1 MSSLTEAASWV
12 DEPWLSL
19 DTETT
24 GVDWTR
30 DRVVEV
36 AVVVVYPDGTTGD
49 SFTTVVN
56 PGVEIP
62 EEASAI
68 HGITTDR
75 ARDEGVT
82 TADALA
88 EVARR
93 IFDHGHHPIVM
104 FNARFDWPI
113 LLAEAERHGV
123 EFPFL
128 APVLD
133 PFLVDR
139 MVDKY
144 RKGGRKLMLVAQHY
158 AVELDEVDAHG
169 ALADAVASARV
180 MRAIVAR
187 FPQVGRHSLASVFLR
202 QVRGHEQWRQGFV
215 EYKRRTDPAFDID
228 PGWPVPSGGLPVIAK
243 IEPGEAATHEGA
255 ATGAAAGDTAAPETP
270 TSPGPSLPEGPPD
283 AAGDN
288 GEGVDDARA
297 EPTSTPEPPER
308 GITPAD
314 VAKLAGEVFRAD
326 YDAAPKGQKTKT
338 LARLRH
344 AFTFACTG
352 LVHCDELDGE
362 QLAVV
367 YQRLHLLQQGAMTY
381 EVTHDGVSFG
391 IPDSAGRAV
400 VAWSQLEP
408 GAAA

>member
-1 MSSLTEAASWV
+1 MTSLETTASWV
-12 DEPWLSL
+12 DEPWLSI

-24 GVDWTR
+24 GVDWTS

-36 AVVVVYPDGTTGD
+36 AVVVVHPDGTTGD
-49 SFTTVVN
+49 SFTTVIN
-56 PGVEIP
+56 PGVDIP

-75 ARDEGVT
+75 ARDEGVSP
-82 TADALA
+82 ADALA

-228 PGWPVPSGGLPVIAK
+228 PGWPVPSGGLPVITK
-243 IEPGEAATHEGA
+243 IDEGA
-255 ATGAAAGDTAAPETP
+255 VDVGPAAS
-270 TSPGPSLPEGPPD
+270 SPDLPEGPPD
-283 AAGDN
+283 SSGAP

-297 EPTSTPEPPER
+297 EPTSTPDPPER

-326 YDAAPKGQKTKT
+326 YDAAPKGQKTKV

-344 AFTFACTG
+344 AFTYACTG
-352 LVHCDELDGE
+352 GAWSLEACTHAELA
-362 QLAVV
+362 AV
-367 YQRLHLLQQGAMTY
+367 YTRLRHLQQGAMAY
-381 EVTHDGVSFG
+381 SVDDDGVTFVTIGS
-391 IPDSAGRAV
+391 DEEVLVTWAD
-400 VAWSQLEP
+400 LTTM